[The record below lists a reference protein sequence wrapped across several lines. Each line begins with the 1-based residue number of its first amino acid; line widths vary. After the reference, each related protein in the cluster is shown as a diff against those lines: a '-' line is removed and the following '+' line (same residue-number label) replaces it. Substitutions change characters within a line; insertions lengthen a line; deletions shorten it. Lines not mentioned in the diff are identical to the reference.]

1 MSCKRSILLVEDHAA
16 IRELL
21 LDYLAGQHGFDI
33 IVARTL
39 DEADTIINDQERR
52 FDAVLLDIGMPDGD
66 GRDFCAGLRRQGH
79 KMPIIIL
86 TGRNGEAD
94 VIRGLNLGA
103 NDYVAKPFRL
113 NELLARL
120 RAQLRI
126 FDSSDAAVF
135 SVGPY
140 TFQPGKML
148 LQDPVKNRRIV
159 LTRREAAILRTLRLS
174 VDRAVTRHDLS
185 HQVWGRNSAATTHT
199 LETHIYRLRQKMESD
214 PRKPVLLVSEG
225 GGYRLNPTISLSA
238 AAAAA

>member
-1 MSCKRSILLVEDHAA
+1 MSCKRSVLLVEDHAA
-16 IRELL
+16 IREML
-21 LDYLAGQHGFDI
+21 LDYLAGQHGFAI

-39 DEADTIINDQERR
+39 DEADKIINDGERR

-66 GRDFCAGLRRQGH
+66 GRDFCARLRRQGH

-126 FDSSDAAVF
+126 FDRSDAAVF

-148 LQDPVKNRRIV
+148 LQDPVRNRRIV

-174 VDRAVTRHDLS
+174 DDRAVTRHDLS
-185 HQVWGRNSAATTHT
+185 HEVWGRNSAATTHT

-225 GGYRLNPTISLSA
+225 GGYRLNPAMGA

>member
-1 MSCKRSILLVEDHAA
+1 
-16 IRELL
+16 
-21 LDYLAGQHGFDI
+21 
-33 IVARTL
+33 
-39 DEADTIINDQERR
+39 
-52 FDAVLLDIGMPDGD
+52 MPVI
-66 GRDFCAGLRRQGH
+66 
-79 KMPIIIL
+79 ML

-94 VIRGLNLGA
+94 IVRGLEVGA

-159 LTRREAAILRTLRLS
+159 LTRRESALLRALRLS
-174 VDRAVTRHDLS
+174 DDGAVTRDDLS
-185 HQVWGRNSAATTHT
+185 HKVWGRNSAATTHT
-199 LETHIYRLRQKMESD
+199 LETHIYRLRQKMESN
-214 PRKPVLLVSEG
+214 PRKPVLLVSEA
-225 GGYRLNPTISLSA
+225 GGYRLNPADGRHCRSMTP
-238 AAAAA
+238 

>member
-1 MSCKRSILLVEDHAA
+1 MSTKRSVLLVEDHAA
-16 IRELL
+16 VREMLV
-21 LDYLAGQHGFDI
+21 DYLAGQHGFAI

-39 DEADTIINDQERR
+39 DEADKIIDDPEQRL
-52 FDAVLLDIGMPDGD
+52 DAVLLDIGMPDGD
-66 GRDFCAGLRRQGH
+66 GRDFCARLRRQGH
-79 KMPIIIL
+79 KMPVIML

-94 VIRGLNLGA
+94 IVRGLDLGA

-126 FDSSDAAVF
+126 FDSSDSAIF

-148 LQDPVKNRRIV
+148 LQDPIRNRRIV
-159 LTRREAAILRTLRLS
+159 LTRREAALLRALHLS
-174 VDRAVTRHDLS
+174 DDRAATRDDLS
-185 HQVWGRNSAATTHT
+185 HEVWGRNSAATTHT
-199 LETHIYRLRQKMESD
+199 LETHIYRLRQKMEPN

-225 GGYRLNPTISLSA
+225 GGYRLNPVMGAPA
-238 AAAAA
+238 AV

>member
-1 MSCKRSILLVEDHAA
+1 MSSNRSVLLVEDHAA
-16 IRELL
+16 VREMLV
-21 LDYLAGQHGFDI
+21 DYLAGQHGFTVV
-33 IVARTL
+33 VARTL
-39 DEADTIINDQERR
+39 DEADRLINDSERR
-52 FDAVLLDIGMPDGD
+52 LDAVLLDVGMPDGD
-66 GRDFCAGLRRQGH
+66 GCDFCARLRRQGH

-94 VIRGLNLGA
+94 VVRGLDLGA
-103 NDYVAKPFRL
+103 NDYIAKPFRPDV
-113 NELLARL
+113 LLARL

-159 LTRREAAILRTLRLS
+159 LTRRESAILRALHLS
-174 VDRAVTRHDLS
+174 DDRAVTRHDLS
-185 HQVWGRNSAATTHT
+185 HEVWGRNSAATTHT

-225 GGYRLNPTISLSA
+225 GGYRLNPAMEAMDTANA
-238 AAAAA
+238 A